1 MVLRVGMDGGPVEIS
16 SGPVPS
22 LVTRLCPGVRAD
34 VFAYWKC
41 VFALR
46 GGANLRAIVP
56 RKGRIGG
63 ARAGGLIRR
72 QVRYIPDEPLQ
83 GGDMQLRRLRAA
95 NQRAIADRECNNA
108 SRTAMLDWDDL
119 RFFLSIARHGN
130 LITAAKELR
139 VAQSTAGRRL
149 ASLEANLGVRLLNRT
164 PDGYVVTAAG
174 EQVLREA
181 ERFETGSLALERE
194 VGGRDARLAGAVRV
208 TCAEGVASH
217 ILSPC
222 LSAMHDKHPD
232 IMVELIPDQ
241 RELSLSM
248 REAEVSVRLKQSNQ
262 HDLVVRKI
270 GILGFGLYASP
281 GYLDKRGDLDFEAGS
296 PGHHIVAQL
305 DDLQDSDQTGW
316 LAALAPRARI
326 SLQTSSHEA
335 AVVAAVHGGG
345 LACLARVR
353 ADREDGLTRL
363 ATPSP
368 VPDTGIWLVAH
379 KDNRG
384 NARIRAVMTQI
395 TDGIRTMAPRLNP
408 AD

>member
-1 MVLRVGMDGGPVEIS
+1 
-16 SGPVPS
+16 
-22 LVTRLCPGVRAD
+22 
-34 VFAYWKC
+34 
-41 VFALR
+41 
-46 GGANLRAIVP
+46 
-56 RKGRIGG
+56 
-63 ARAGGLIRR
+63 
-72 QVRYIPDEPLQ
+72 
-83 GGDMQLRRLRAA
+83 
-95 NQRAIADRECNNA
+95 
-108 SRTAMLDWDDL
+108 MLDWDDL